1 MNSFFP
7 TVLKTSIH
15 GSIIILA
22 VMLLR
27 LVLKG
32 APKKTIC
39 WLWVLAGIRLLL
51 PVPIESAYSL
61 QPQQI
66 HIALPAKLL
75 PFFSAV
81 WIVLAIAI
89 GLYSVFSYIRLH
101 RKVMDAVKI
110 PGGWESDRIETA
122 FVLGFIKP
130 KIYIPAGMPI
140 ETRKQILAHERT
152 HLDKGDHWI
161 KMIGFLALA
170 VHWFNP
176 LVWVGYILLCKD
188 IEMAC
193 DERVVQ
199 FMELDERKTYSAAL
213 LHCSTNRAHYAACPV
228 AFGEISVK
236 YRIQSI
242 LNYRKP
248 SFWITLLA
256 LAAFLFVGICLMTS
270 PQAVVEVPVDADA
283 SLREISKE
291 DPAAFLPVQPPE
303 MEPNPDWGVDIILDI
318 TRPTGGTLVYVVEER
333 FAAAS
338 EFMSMKD
345 AFLEKWNGSAWE
357 PVPSKSSHVNLLE
370 YYSIGFAQSRASAI
384 EYHESELDWTLDYGA
399 LSAGDYRLCQTVES
413 ATDSATFRTAFH
425 IYREKLPA
433 EEEAALERCEAALN
447 ALSSKSEY
455 SVILSETAPNGGV
468 YPVRQITKSND
479 KVRADFYVGE
489 FCVSSSN
496 SEDVFSYTSG
506 WKEPYQLNQNRQFLF
521 TEGKSQIS
529 QEEIT
534 FCSVWAD
541 YQGSAY
547 QGMDTFKFSEDG
559 TLASVN
565 RLIQAMDENGGV
577 VDEQVYRLEVK
588 DLGAF
593 GSYRTYI
600 SAVDSYDLQ
609 DAADAQDS
617 SPWGIFFRVDDDY
630 LEPGGGEVWL
640 AVNAIGVSN
649 YTTDGNY
656 WLEKK
661 VGSGWSRLGDEN
673 TMAGWGDETIRLS
686 GKTVTYQADW
696 TEAYGKLD
704 AGVYRMGK
712 RFYNGTESIIQ
723 YAEFAI
729 YQTGG
734 LFGEGA
740 EAALARV
747 DDAIEKLEQSNY
759 RVERYDYGY
768 SDYDTRARLT
778 DVFWKY
784 GTTIV
789 QDYYN
794 DAESYSHSSVKEPGD
809 TLYGHWLKR
818 TSDPSAYDSIYFPEG
833 YSIISD
839 RQIQLVYAYSR
850 DAAYNPCRIY
860 TYRFDEA
867 GNLTEIETVAMDNI
881 WAGRVTRYV
890 VTDTPESEIQAWV
903 EAKKAESK
911 N

>member
-1 MNSFFP
+1 MDTFFP
-7 TVLKTSIH
+7 TVLTTSIH
-15 GSIIILA
+15 GSFVILA
-22 VMLLR
+22 VLLLR
-27 LVLKG
+27 LVLKK

-51 PVPIESAYSL
+51 PIPIESAYSL

-66 HIALPAKLL
+66 HIALPENLRTILA
-75 PFFSAV
+75 AI

-89 GLYSVFSYIRLH
+89 GLYSVFSYIHLRH
-101 RKVMDAVKI
+101 KVMDAVKI

-130 KIYIPAGMPI
+130 KIYIPTGMPI

-176 LVWVGYILLCKD
+176 LVWVSYILLCKD

-213 LHCSTNRAHYAACPV
+213 LRCSTNRAHYVACPV

-236 YRIQSI
+236 YRIKSI

-256 LAAFLFVGICLMTS
+256 LVAFVFVGVCLMTS
-270 PQAVVEVPVDADA
+270 PQTVVEVPVDADA
-283 SLREISKE
+283 PLREISQE
-291 DPAAFLPVQPPE
+291 DPADFVPAQPPKIE
-303 MEPNPDWGVDIILDI
+303 SNPDWGMDIILDI

-338 EFMSMKD
+338 EFMKMKD

-357 PVPSKSSHVNLLE
+357 PVPSKSSQVNLLE
-370 YYSIGFAQSRASAI
+370 VYSIGFAQSRDSAI
-384 EYHESELDWTLDYGA
+384 NYHETELDWTLDYGA
-399 LSAGDYRLCQTVES
+399 LSAGDYRLCQTIES
-413 ATDSATFRTAFH
+413 ATDSATFRTTFH

-433 EEEAALERCEAALN
+433 DEEVALERCEAALN
-447 ALSSKSEY
+447 ALSSKSEF
-455 SVILSETAPNGGV
+455 SVILSESAPYGGV
-468 YPVRQITKSND
+468 YPVKQITKAGG
-479 KVRADFYVGE
+479 KARADFYVGE

-496 SEDVFSYTSG
+496 SEDVVFYTSG
-506 WKEPYQLNQNRQFLF
+506 WDEQFLLNQNRQFLF
-521 TEGKSQIS
+521 TEGKSKIS

-534 FCSVWAD
+534 FCSAWAD
-541 YQGSAY
+541 YKGTVY
-547 QGMDTFKFSEDG
+547 QGLDTFKFSEDG

-565 RLIQAMDENGGV
+565 RSVQTMNESGSV
-577 VDEQVYRLEVK
+577 VDEQIYRLEVD
-588 DLGAF
+588 DLGGHGKYSVYIAAV
-593 GSYRTYI
+593 GSYI
-600 SAVDSYDLQ
+600 LQ
-609 DAADAQDS
+609 DATDAQNN
-617 SPWGIFFRVDDDY
+617 SPWGIFFRVDDDL
-630 LEPGGGEVWL
+630 LEPGGGEIWL

-661 VGSGWSRLGDEN
+661 VGSGWERVGDEN
-673 TMAGWGDETIRLS
+673 SIASWSDETIKLS
-686 GKTVTYQADW
+686 GKTTACQVDW
-696 TEAYGKLD
+696 SDVYGELD

-712 RFYNGTESIIQ
+712 HFYNGSESIIQ

-734 LFGEGA
+734 VFGDGA

-747 DDAIEKLEQSNY
+747 DKAIEKLEQSNY
-759 RVERYDYGY
+759 RVEKYDYGY

-784 GTTIV
+784 GSTMV

-794 DAESYSHSSVKEPGD
+794 DVEKYSHSSTKEPD
-809 TLYGHWLKR
+809 DSLYGYWMKR
-818 TSDPSAYDSIYFPEG
+818 TAYPSEYDSVYFPEG

-839 RQIQLVYAYSR
+839 REIQLVFSYSQ

-867 GNLTEIETVAMDNI
+867 GNLIEIETMDMDNI

-890 VTDTPESEIQAWV
+890 VTDTPESEIEAWV
-903 EAKKAESK
+903 EAKKAE

>member
-1 MNSFFP
+1 M
-7 TVLKTSIH
+7 
-15 GSIIILA
+15 
-22 VMLLR
+22 
-27 LVLKG
+27 
-32 APKKTIC
+32 
-39 WLWVLAGIRLLL
+39 WVLAGIRLLV

-66 HIALPAKLL
+66 HIALPANLTSIL
-75 PFFSAV
+75 AV
-81 WIVLAIAI
+81 VWVALAIAI
-89 GLYSVFSYIRLH
+89 GLYSVFSYIHLR

-130 KIYIPAGMPI
+130 KIYIPTGMPI

-176 LVWVGYILLCKD
+176 LVWVSYILLCKD

-213 LHCSTNRAHYAACPV
+213 LRCSTNRAHYAACPV

-236 YRIQSI
+236 YRIKSI

-256 LAAFLFVGICLMTS
+256 LVAFIFVGVCLMTS
-270 PQAVVEVPVDADA
+270 PQTVVEVPVDADTP
-283 SLREISKE
+283 LREISQE
-291 DPAAFLPVQPPE
+291 DPADFVPAQPPE
-303 MEPNPDWGVDIILDI
+303 IEPNPDWGMDIILDI

-338 EFMSMKD
+338 EFMKMKD

-357 PVPSKSSHVNLLE
+357 PVPSKSSQVNLLE
-370 YYSIGFAQSRASAI
+370 VYSIGFAQSRDSAVN
-384 EYHESELDWTLDYGA
+384 YHETELDWTLDYGA
-399 LSAGDYRLCQTVES
+399 LSAGDYRLCQTIES

-433 EEEAALERCEAALN
+433 DEEAALERCEAALN
-447 ALSSKSEY
+447 ALSSKSEF
-455 SVILSETAPNGGV
+455 SVILSESAPYGGV
-468 YPVRQITKSND
+468 YPVKQITKAGG
-479 KVRADFYVGE
+479 KARADFYVGE

-496 SEDVFSYTSG
+496 SEDVVFYTSG
-506 WKEPYQLNQNRQFLF
+506 WDEQFLLNQNRQFLF
-521 TEGKSQIS
+521 TEGKSKIS

-534 FCSVWAD
+534 FCSAWAD
-541 YQGSAY
+541 YKGTVY
-547 QGMDTFKFSEDG
+547 QGLDTFKFSEDG

-565 RLIQAMDENGGV
+565 RSVQTMDESGSV
-577 VDEQVYRLEVK
+577 VDEQINRLEVD
-588 DLGAF
+588 DLGGHGKYSVYIAAV
-593 GSYRTYI
+593 GSYI
-600 SAVDSYDLQ
+600 LQ
-609 DAADAQDS
+609 DATDAQNN
-617 SPWGIFFRVDDDY
+617 SPWGIFFRVDDDL
-630 LEPGGGEVWL
+630 LEPGGGEIWL

-661 VGSGWSRLGDEN
+661 VGSGWERVGDEN
-673 TMAGWGDETIRLS
+673 SIASWGDETIKLS
-686 GKTVTYQADW
+686 GKTSVCQVDW
-696 TEAYGKLD
+696 SEVYGELD

-712 RFYNGTESIIQ
+712 HFYNGSESIIQ

-734 LFGEGA
+734 VFGDGA

-747 DDAIEKLEQSNY
+747 DKAIEKLEQSNY
-759 RVERYDYGY
+759 RVEKYDYGY

-784 GTTIV
+784 GSTMM

-794 DAESYSHSSVKEPGD
+794 DVEKYSHSSMKEPD
-809 TLYGHWLKR
+809 DSLYGYWMKR
-818 TSDPSAYDSIYFPEG
+818 TAYPSEYDSVYFPEG

-839 RQIQLVYAYSR
+839 REIQLVFSYSQ

-867 GNLTEIETVAMDNI
+867 GNLIEIETMDMDNI

-903 EAKKAESK
+903 EAKKAE

>member
-1 MNSFFP
+1 MDTFFP
-7 TVLKTSIH
+7 TVLTTSIH
-15 GSIIILA
+15 GSIVILA
-22 VMLLR
+22 VLILR
-27 LVLKG
+27 LVLKK

-61 QPQQI
+61 QPQRI
-66 HIALPAKLL
+66 HIALPTNLTSIL
-75 PFFSAV
+75 AV
-81 WIVLAIAI
+81 VWVVLAIAI
-89 GLYSVFSYIRLH
+89 GLYSVFSYIHLR

-130 KIYIPAGMPI
+130 KIYIPTGMPI

-176 LVWVGYILLCKD
+176 LVWVSYILLCKD

-213 LHCSTNRAHYAACPV
+213 LRCSTNRAHYAACPV

-236 YRIQSI
+236 YRIKSI

-256 LAAFLFVGICLMTS
+256 LVAFIFVGVCLMTN
-270 PQAVVEVPVDADA
+270 PQTVVEVPVDADA
-283 SLREISKE
+283 PLREISQE
-291 DPAAFLPVQPPE
+291 DPADFVPAQPPE
-303 MEPNPDWGVDIILDI
+303 IEPNPDWGMDIILDI
-318 TRPTGGTLVYVVEER
+318 TRPTGGTLVYVVEEQ

-338 EFMSMKD
+338 EFMKMKD

-357 PVPSKSSHVNLLE
+357 PVPSKSSQVNLLE
-370 YYSIGFAQSRASAI
+370 VYSIGFAQSRDSAI
-384 EYHESELDWTLDYGA
+384 NYHETELDWTLDYGA
-399 LSAGDYRLCQTVES
+399 LSAGDYRLCQTIES
-413 ATDSATFRTAFH
+413 ATDSATFRTTFH

-433 EEEAALERCEAALN
+433 DEEAALERCESALN
-447 ALSSKSEY
+447 ALCANTEY
-455 SVILSETAPNGGV
+455 SVILSETAPYGGI
-468 YPVRQITKSND
+468 YPVKQITKASG
-479 KVRADFYVGE
+479 KARADFYVGE

-496 SEDVFSYTSG
+496 SEDVLFYTSG
-506 WKEPYQLNQNRQFLF
+506 WDEQFLLNQNRQFLF
-521 TEGKSQIS
+521 TEGKSKIS

-534 FCSVWAD
+534 FCSAWAD
-541 YQGSAY
+541 YKGTVY
-547 QGMDTFKFSEDG
+547 QGQDTFKFFEDG

-565 RLIQAMDENGGV
+565 HSVQTMDESGSV
-577 VDEQVYRLEVK
+577 VDEQIYRLEVD
-588 DLGAF
+588 DLGGF
-593 GSYRTYI
+593 GKCSAYI
-600 SAVDSYDLQ
+600 SAVGAYIVQ
-609 DAADAQDS
+609 DATDAQNN
-617 SPWGIFFRVDDDY
+617 SPWGIFFRVDDDF
-630 LEPGGGEVWL
+630 LEPNSGEIWL

-673 TMAGWGDETIRLS
+673 QIASWGDETIKLS
-686 GKTVTYQADW
+686 GKTAVCQVDW
-696 TEAYGKLD
+696 SDVYGELD

-712 RFYNGTESIIQ
+712 HFYNGSESIIQ

-734 LFGEGA
+734 VFGEGA

-747 DDAIEKLEQSNY
+747 DEAIEKLEQSNY
-759 RVERYDYGY
+759 HVEKYDYGY

-784 GTTIV
+784 GSTIV

-794 DAESYSHSSVKEPGD
+794 DVENYSHSSVDEPGD
-809 TLYGHWLKR
+809 SLYGYWLKR
-818 TSDPSAYDSIYFPEG
+818 TYYPSEYDSIYFPEG

-839 RQIQLVYAYSR
+839 REIQLVFSYSQ

-867 GNLTEIETVAMDNI
+867 GNLTEIETMDMDNI
-881 WAGRVTRYV
+881 WAGHVTRYV
-890 VTDTPESEIQAWV
+890 VTNTPESEIQAWV
-903 EAKKAESK
+903 EAKKAEK
-911 N
+911 

>member
-1 MNSFFP
+1 MDTFFP
-7 TVLKTSIH
+7 TVLTTSIH
-15 GSIIILA
+15 GSIVILA
-22 VMLLR
+22 VLLLR
-27 LVLKG
+27 LVLKK

-66 HIALPAKLL
+66 HIALPANLRTIL
-75 PFFSAV
+75 AAI
-81 WIVLAIAI
+81 WIVLAVAI
-89 GLYSVFSYIRLH
+89 GLYSVCSYIHLR

-130 KIYIPAGMPI
+130 KIYIPTGMPI

-176 LVWVGYILLCKD
+176 LVWVSYILLCKD

-213 LHCSTNRAHYAACPV
+213 LRCSTNRAHYAACPV

-236 YRIQSI
+236 YRIKSI

-256 LAAFLFVGICLMTS
+256 LVAFIFVGVCLMTS
-270 PQAVVEVPVDADA
+270 PQTVVEVPVDADA
-283 SLREISKE
+283 PLREISQE
-291 DPAAFLPVQPPE
+291 DPADFVPAQPLE
-303 MEPNPDWGVDIILDI
+303 IEPNPDWGLDIILDI
-318 TRPTGGTLVYVVEER
+318 TRPTGGKLVYVVEER

-338 EFMSMKD
+338 EFMKMKD

-357 PVPSKSSHVNLLE
+357 LVPSKSSQVNLLE
-370 YYSIGFAQSRASAI
+370 VYSIGFAQSRDSAI
-384 EYHESELDWTLDYGA
+384 NYHETELDWTLDYGA
-399 LSAGDYRLCQTVES
+399 LSAGDYRLCQTIES

-433 EEEAALERCEAALN
+433 DEEAALERCEAALN
-447 ALSSKSEY
+447 ALSSKSEF
-455 SVILSETAPNGGV
+455 SVILSETAPYGGI
-468 YPVRQITKSND
+468 YPVKQITKASG
-479 KVRADFYVGE
+479 KARADFYVGE

-496 SEDVFSYTSG
+496 SEDVLFYTSG
-506 WKEPYQLNQNRQFLF
+506 WDEQFLLNQNRQFLF
-521 TEGKSQIS
+521 TEGKSKIS

-534 FCSVWAD
+534 FCSAWAD
-541 YQGSAY
+541 YKGTVY
-547 QGMDTFKFSEDG
+547 QGQDTFKFFEDG

-565 RLIQAMDENGGV
+565 RSVQTMDESGSV
-577 VDEQVYRLEVK
+577 VDEQIYRLEVD
-588 DLGAF
+588 DLGGFGKCSAYIF
-593 GSYRTYI
+593 AVGSYI
-600 SAVDSYDLQ
+600 VQ
-609 DAADAQDS
+609 DATDAQNN
-617 SPWGIFFRVDDDY
+617 SPWGIFFRVDDDF
-630 LEPGGGEVWL
+630 LEPNSGEIWL

-673 TMAGWGDETIRLS
+673 QMASWGDETIKLS
-686 GKTVTYQADW
+686 GKTAVCQVDW
-696 TEAYGKLD
+696 SDVYGELD

-712 RFYNGTESIIQ
+712 HFYNGSESIIQ

-734 LFGEGA
+734 VFGEGA

-747 DDAIEKLEQSNY
+747 DEAIEKLEQSNY
-759 RVERYDYGY
+759 HVEKYDYGY

-794 DAESYSHSSVKEPGD
+794 DVEKYSHSSVDEPD
-809 TLYGHWLKR
+809 DSLYGYWLKR
-818 TSDPSAYDSIYFPEG
+818 TYYPSEYDSIYFPEG

-839 RQIQLVYAYSR
+839 REIQFVFSYSQ

-867 GNLTEIETVAMDNI
+867 GNLTEIETMDMDNI
-881 WAGRVTRYV
+881 WAGHVTRYV
-890 VTDTPESEIQAWV
+890 VTNTPESEIQAWV
-903 EAKKAESK
+903 EAKKVE